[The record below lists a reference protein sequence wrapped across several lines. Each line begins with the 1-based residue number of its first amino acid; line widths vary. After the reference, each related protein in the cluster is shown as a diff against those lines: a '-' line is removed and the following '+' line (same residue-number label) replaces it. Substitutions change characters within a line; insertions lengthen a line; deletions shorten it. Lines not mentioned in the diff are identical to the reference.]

1 MPPSSTLL
9 AAFPLAGTVVTSFT
23 AQQVDGETP
32 GFLSSPEMVPTAD
45 TDRYPTSPPEGVEAR
60 VVGAALRCIAR
71 WGMAK
76 TTADDIAREA
86 GMSRATLYRAFPGGR
101 DVVLGA
107 VLRHEVGRF
116 FAAVSSELDRCESL
130 EDLLVTGL
138 VDANAF
144 LDGHEALRYLIAHEP
159 ERILPGASL
168 DRLARIVALAAA
180 FAEPHLARFLPGEHA
195 GLAAEVVTR
204 LTVSLALIPSARAD
218 LGDPA
223 SVRHLVTSI
232 LLPGLGALDH
242 TCR

>member
-1 MPPSSTLL
+1 
-9 AAFPLAGTVVTSFT
+9 
-23 AQQVDGETP
+23 
-32 GFLSSPEMVPTAD
+32 MVPTAD
-45 TDRYPTSPPEGVEAR
+45 TDRYPAPSGEGVETR
-60 VVGAALRCIAR
+60 VVAAALRCIAR
-71 WGMAK
+71 WGVAK

-86 GMSRATLYRAFPGGR
+86 GVSRATLYRAFPGGR
-101 DVVLGA
+101 DVVLGS

-116 FAAVSSELDRCESL
+116 FTTVSSELDRCETL

-138 VDANAF
+138 VEAHAF
-144 LDGHEALRYLIAHEP
+144 LEGHDALRYLIAHEP

-180 FAEPHLARFLPGEHA
+180 FAEPHLARFLPEEHA

-204 LTVSLALIPSARAD
+204 LTVSLALIPSTRAD

-232 LLPGLGALDH
+232 LLPGLGALS
-242 TCR
+242 TTRR

>member
-1 MPPSSTLL
+1 
-9 AAFPLAGTVVTSFT
+9 
-23 AQQVDGETP
+23 
-32 GFLSSPEMVPTAD
+32 MVPTAD
-45 TDRYPTSPPEGVEAR
+45 IDRHRASSAQGVESR
-60 VVGAALRCIAR
+60 VVDAALRCIAR
-71 WGMAK
+71 WGVAK

-86 GMSRATLYRAFPGGR
+86 GVSRATLYRAFPGGR

-116 FAAVSSELDRCESL
+116 FAAVSGELDRSETL

-138 VDANAF
+138 VEAHAF
-144 LDGHEALRYLIAHEP
+144 LEGHEALRYLIAHEP

-180 FAEPHLARFLPGEHA
+180 FAEPHLARFLPDEHA

-204 LTVSLALIPSARAD
+204 LAISLALIPSARAD

-232 LLPGLGALDH
+232 LLPGLGALDL
-242 TCR
+242 TRR